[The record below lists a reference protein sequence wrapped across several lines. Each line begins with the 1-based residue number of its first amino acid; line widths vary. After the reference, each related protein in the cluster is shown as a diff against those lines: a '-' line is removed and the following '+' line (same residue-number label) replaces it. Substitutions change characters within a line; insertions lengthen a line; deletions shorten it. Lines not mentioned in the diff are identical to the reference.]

1 MNVEAVAWVAA
12 TLFGLLALFQVAL
25 ALGAPLGAYVY
36 GGRVALDDGRLP
48 TKWRV
53 ASAAASLILLGFAWV
68 ILARAGVIETSL
80 DETLL
85 LVLSWMVVAYM
96 ALNTAGN
103 LAGKTNIERYVFG
116 GITMVLVVLCAI
128 VAAAGP
134 A

>member
-1 MNVEAVAWVAA
+1 MNVEAIAWVAA

-36 GGRVALDDGRLP
+36 GGRIALDDGRLP

-53 ASAAASLILLGFAWV
+53 ASAAAALILLGFAWV
-68 ILARAGVIETSL
+68 ILARAGVIGTSL

-103 LAGKTNIERYVFG
+103 LTGKTNIERYVFG